1 MLALMGLLPPSARVS
16 GEAAFAADGPS
27 SYRQLTALDEHDWR
41 KVRGREIVMIFQEP
55 MTKKKKRPPRRR
67 GPLQYEV
74 GIGLR
79 NRAAEQAA
87 RLSS

>member
-55 MTKKKKRPPRRR
+55 MTKKKKRPPRLRR
-67 GPLQYEV
+67 PFPYEMS
-74 GIGLR
+74 IRLCL
-79 NRAAEQAA
+79 RAAVQTAL
-87 RLSS
+87 LSG